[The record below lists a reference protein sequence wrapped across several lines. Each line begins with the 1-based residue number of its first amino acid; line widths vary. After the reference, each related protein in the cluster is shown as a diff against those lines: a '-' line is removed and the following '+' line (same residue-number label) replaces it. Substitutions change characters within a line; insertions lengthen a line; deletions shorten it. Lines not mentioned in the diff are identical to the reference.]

1 MAPVAVELVPELGAA
16 RVSLERE
23 LLGVSTALL
32 ELSLSDLPE
41 VVPGIRGVTP
51 AISLADAFDLTAERW
66 TSTLRLA
73 RAADGSTRLE
83 ARLCDSARS
92 CADFSEVLFADDPS
106 SAVARVAAGIAT
118 ALGRPPSAEALARW
132 VQPVSPDRY
141 ATIVCGRGAAK
152 MFGLSPDVPRELW
165 GNRRADPLTR
175 AIWIDPDLS
184 LCHWLIAR
192 RGAAAD
198 LSTEAR
204 VAVER
209 AIAVDKSRL
218 LFWMDRAAL
227 YASGEGK
234 RTALASWEVAGV
246 RAHQTRFRIGRARV
260 LLGTGDARD
269 AANELRA
276 LPAAW
281 SDALPAIL
289 LRIRVASAG
298 IAGDDLDRLL
308 ARWQQLAPQDPEPV
322 RRRIALR
329 IRDARHVEA
338 LELAEAL
345 RLVDRSEQTSELS
358 VALAV
363 AARRLDEAAGRA
375 RDAGSPELAALLE
388 ARLHLEVDPRRMPP
402 ELKSAKGAAAA
413 LARAHLHLRAGH
425 VDLALREAETVQ
437 GGALFPDALALRVQA
452 LRAARRT
459 PEESRVRELLR
470 RYDPALAA
478 GLETPPPA
486 TPTSSVGA
494 DVHVRVTPP

>member
-1 MAPVAVELVPELGAA
+1 
-16 RVSLERE
+16 
-23 LLGVSTALL
+23 
-32 ELSLSDLPE
+32 
-41 VVPGIRGVTP
+41 
-51 AISLADAFDLTAERW
+51 
-66 TSTLRLA
+66 
-73 RAADGSTRLE
+73 
-83 ARLCDSARS
+83 
-92 CADFSEVLFADDPS
+92 
-106 SAVARVAAGIAT
+106 
-118 ALGRPPSAEALARW
+118 
-132 VQPVSPDRY
+132 
-141 ATIVCGRGAAK
+141 
-152 MFGLSPDVPRELW
+152 
-165 GNRRADPLTR
+165 
-175 AIWIDPDLS
+175 
-184 LCHWLIAR
+184 
-192 RGAAAD
+192 
-198 LSTEAR
+198 
-204 VAVER
+204 
-209 AIAVDKSRL
+209 
-218 LFWMDRAAL
+218 
-227 YASGEGK
+227 
-234 RTALASWEVAGV
+234 V

-260 LLGTGDARD
+260 FLGTGDARD

-338 LELAEAL
+338 LELAQAL
-345 RLVDRSEQTSELS
+345 RLVDHSEQTSELS

-375 RDAGSPELAALLE
+375 RDGGSPELAALLE
-388 ARLHLEVDPRRMPP
+388 ARLQLEVDPRIMPP
-402 ELKSAKGAAAA
+402 ELKAAKGAAAA

-425 VDLALREAETVQ
+425 VEQALREAETVQ

-452 LRAARRT
+452 LRVARRT

-478 GLETPPPA
+478 ALETPAPA
-486 TPTSSVGA
+486 TPATTVGA